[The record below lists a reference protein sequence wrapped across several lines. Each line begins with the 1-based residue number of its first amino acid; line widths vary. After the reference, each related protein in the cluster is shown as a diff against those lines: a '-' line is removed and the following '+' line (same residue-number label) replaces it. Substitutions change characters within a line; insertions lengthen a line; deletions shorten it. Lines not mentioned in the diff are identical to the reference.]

1 MRSQS
6 NPLPEHIGNEILF
19 YSVKDTCRITSL
31 GRTTIY
37 SMLLDGTL
45 KARKI
50 GNRRLI
56 LAESVREL
64 LNGEG

>member
-1 MRSQS
+1 MQSQS
-6 NPLPEHIGNEILF
+6 SSLPEHNGNEILF
-19 YSVKDTCRITSL
+19 YSIKDTCRITSL
-31 GRTTIY
+31 GRTKVY

-56 LAESVREL
+56 LAESVRAL
-64 LNGEG
+64 INPEG